1 MVFFYLRPA
10 ARATKM
16 RRGARAMWGILAVVC
31 LWLLEAKASAEPA
44 PAIDRRALVQRHSP
58 SVAGIDPESPF
69 MVGNGSLALAAD
81 LTGLATFP
89 ERYAPLAPLMIQAQ
103 WAWHSFPNPAHYT
116 LEQALVPVEVR
127 GRTQRFPWLHDWSE
141 AQRPEIQWLREN
153 PHRFSLGRLALHLV
167 SGAGRAAR
175 LEDLS
180 QARQTLELWTGRL
193 LSSFE
198 FDGARVE
205 LETSVHPQLD
215 LVIVKL
221 SSALLADGR
230 LGVELRFPG
239 VSAQLNPDPADWQH
253 PEAHRT
259 IERSRSRRAVR
270 LERQLDATRYQVLAQ
285 ADRDLAIE
293 RSGPHEY
300 RFSARGASTLTLLVA
315 FSEQPLRAPLPSA
328 EAARSAVARSWKQFW
343 QRGGAVDFSGS
354 RDPRA
359 PELERR
365 VVLSQ
370 YLMAVNAAGRV
381 PPQEEGLFSNSW
393 NGKFHLEMHAWHE
406 AQFALWGHPEL
417 LERSMGW
424 YLQQL
429 PNARRRAQ
437 EHGARGAWWPKM
449 VGPEGRESPSTIT
462 PFIMW
467 QQPGPI
473 WLAELLYRAQPTPA
487 TLRRYRQLVFE
498 TAELLASFPHFD
510 AERAR
515 YVLGPP
521 IIPAQEVFPPL
532 STFNPTFELEYFRF
546 GLATAQS
553 WRERL
558 GRARDPSWQRVLEQ
572 LAPLPQKDG
581 LYLATE
587 SQPEIWGDP
596 ADCKRGAG
604 PQCLRRDHPSF
615 VAALGL
621 LPGAGVDRE
630 TMRRTLSAVVERWD
644 LRRTWGWD
652 FPMLAMTATR
662 LGERRRALDFLF
674 WDAEN
679 FRFGRAGMTPRA
691 HLDDSA
697 SPPRTVRDALTYFP
711 SNGSLLVAV
720 ALMVAGWDGSAAGHP
735 GFPDDGSW
743 VVRSEGVRP
752 LP

>member
-1 MVFFYLRPA
+1 
-10 ARATKM
+10 M

-221 SSALLADGR
+221 SSPLLAAGR
-230 LGVELRFPG
+230 LGVDLKFPG

-253 PEAHRT
+253 PATHRT
-259 IERSRSRRAVR
+259 IERGRGRRALR

-558 GRARDPSWQRVLEQ
+558 GLARDPSWQRVLEQ